1 MKHTP
6 DLIIT
11 RIDNLKNNKSSKI
24 YLGNFS
30 YTFNEILDQNIKISH
45 SNNDLI
51 SKEKNFL
58 YIKKLKRRILP
69 VLKNHLNYIHQ
80 TKYNVDFWNIY
91 LGTWLENFLHVV
103 YDRWIYTDK
112 IKKEK
117 NFNTQNLKFDKNI
130 LIPNETIDSKLL
142 WENELWNHNLF
153 LSIIQ
158 YRFKK
163 KIKKLFSRKIK
174 KKTIIKIKKSRE
186 ERIFKKK
193 NLTLFIL
200 TKLFKPK
207 KKNKLIF
214 LDNFNYKFQL
224 STFFKIFEIPKF
236 ISSIPILDRKFDL
249 NIRNK
254 KLNFNCYS
262 EFEKFLSKNISKH
275 LPLSSIENFKKHIN
289 HIFNKFYTS
298 KNYVTSNFWALNDL
312 YKIHLALNK
321 NSNKIFLQHGGVYGQ
336 IKYNISELNEIE
348 ISDYFL
354 TWGWSKSFKSKY
366 TQKKDSKKIVDF
378 YSTLLKDKKYKP
390 KKNNN
395 KILIILDNIPEFNT
409 ENSSKYNAI
418 TYKNYLRD
426 IIKFIKNLKQNLK
439 SKIIVRLYSQD
450 YKKNIYNILKNKF
463 PQISFQR
470 SDKNIYEAF
479 NESKFC
485 IIANNSTS
493 FLEAYSNNVPTILFW
508 TPKTFLPRENVKKIL
523 KEAKKLK
530 LFFDKPENLANF
542 LNNDKNDFEKVWKS
556 SLSNNFRKKIIYKF
570 ANLDKTKIKKL
581 INILK

>member
-1 MKHTP
+1 MRQIP

-11 RIDNLKNNKSSKI
+11 KINNLKNKKSSKI

-30 YTFNEILDQNIKISH
+30 YTFNKVLDQNIKISH
-45 SNNDLI
+45 SNNDII

-69 VLKNHLNYIHQ
+69 VLKDHLNYIHQ
-80 TKYNVDFWNIY
+80 TKYNADFWNIY
-91 LGTWLENFLHVV
+91 LGTWLENFLHVI

-112 IKKEK
+112 IKREE

-142 WENELWNHNLF
+142 WENELWNHNLL

-158 YRFKK
+158 YRFEK

-174 KKTIIKIKKSRE
+174 KNIIIKIKKSRA
-186 ERIFKKK
+186 ERLFKKK
-193 NLTLFIL
+193 NFILFIL
-200 TKLFKPK
+200 AKLFKPK

-224 STFFKIFEIPKF
+224 STFFKIFKIPIF
-236 ISSIPILDRKFDL
+236 ISLVPILDRKLDL

-254 KLNFNCYS
+254 KLSFNYHG
-262 EFEKFLSKNISKH
+262 EFEKFLSKTIPKN

-289 HIFNKFYTS
+289 HKFNISYTS
-298 KNYVTSNFWALNDL
+298 KNYVVSNFWALNDL

-354 TWGWSKSFKSKY
+354 TWGWSKSLKSKY
-366 TQKKDSKKIVDF
+366 TQKKDSKKIIDF
-378 YSTLLKDKKYKP
+378 YSTLIKNKKYEP
-390 KKNNN
+390 EKNNN

-409 ENSSKYNAI
+409 ENSSKYNSI
-418 TYKNYLRD
+418 TYKNYLHD
-426 IIKFIKNLKQNLK
+426 IIKFIKNLKQSLK
-439 SKIIVRLYSQD
+439 SKIIVRLYFQD
-450 YKKNIYNILKNKF
+450 YEKNIYNILKNKF
-463 PQISFQR
+463 PQILFQS

-479 NESKFC
+479 DESKLC
-485 IIANNSTS
+485 IIGNNSTS

-530 LFFDKPENLANF
+530 LFFDKPEKLAHF

-556 SLSNNFRKKIIYKF
+556 SLSKNFRKKIIYKF